1 MPVTCNEKYLSRPT
15 KESGSTG
22 AGEEL
27 LSVELLYV
35 VKGTDNELLAIQSVR
50 SNAPTTHEGL
60 ERGEISIEP
69 IGPTQWEATVQYSPP
84 GAELEEGE
92 SSYSFNTGGET
103 QHITHSKSTVG
114 SYAPAD
120 ETAPDYDG
128 AIGATKDNVEGV
140 DITVPVYRFSETHI
154 KGDSDVTNAY
164 KGKLF
169 SLTGKTNSGAFKGFA
184 AGEVLFLGASGS
196 RRTKGDWEISFEF
209 AASPNKTGLSVG
221 SITDIA
227 KKGWEYLWIRYE
239 DEVDATANALVKR
252 PVAVYV
258 EQVYDEGDF
267 GDLAIGT

>member
-1 MPVTCNEKYLSRPT
+1 MHRQS
-15 KESGSTG
+15 
-22 AGEEL
+22 
-27 LSVELLYV
+27 SVEAEGIIGRVISPDQPYR
-35 VKGTDNELLAIQSVR
+35 SVR

-154 KGDSDVTNAY
+154 KGDSDVANAY
-164 KGKLF
+164 KG
-169 SLTGKTNSGAFKGFA
+169 SGCRRPACGRSGRRPPSRTWCGRSCQRL
-184 AGEVLFLGASGS
+184 GESSGGNATTS
-196 RRTKGDWEISFEF
+196 TAPPSPMRTW
-209 AASPNKTGLSVG
+209 A
-221 SITDIA
+221 
-227 KKGWEYLWIRYE
+227 
-239 DEVDATANALVKR
+239 
-252 PVAVYV
+252 
-258 EQVYDEGDF
+258 
-267 GDLAIGT
+267 